1 MKNFF
6 IIPILSCCL
15 LTSCFDDSLSKQHAH
30 PVNQWDDFN
39 DKAHNYCD
47 LKMNV
52 STYFEDDYIVI
63 GYIFGINTVETHL
76 HQKIFQSNSSAKV
89 DYSIVKF
96 ADSTGQQVV
105 FDKNLD
111 YVINSTRTI
120 KISYKE
126 LDDSTKEIIEKDNET
141 LYIKDELFYLS
152 NYDCNSATSKKVQF
166 GDNLLSLD
174 V

>member
-1 MKNFF
+1 MKKFF

-15 LTSCFDDSLSKQHAH
+15 LTSCFDDSLNKQHAH
-30 PVNQWDDFN
+30 PVNQLDEFN
-39 DKAHNYCD
+39 DKALNYCD

-63 GYIFGINTVETHL
+63 GYIFGINTAETHL
-76 HQKIFQSNSSAKV
+76 HQKIFQSNSRAKV
-89 DYSIVKF
+89 DYRLVKF

-120 KISYKE
+120 
-126 LDDSTKEIIEKDNET
+126 
-141 LYIKDELFYLS
+141 
-152 NYDCNSATSKKVQF
+152 
-166 GDNLLSLD
+166 
-174 V
+174 